1 MKKKTIIP
9 IAFAAAIMFGCASSN
24 DTMDDTTAMNETT
37 VSGGVVA
44 DETED
49 VVEATAD
56 MVEDLDEG
64 KEEIANERED
74 VAEEVAEAVDAA
86 TIKTLVI
93 ERDIVVPVAT
103 VAITALPM
111 ENPVEVN
118 DMFEDIDETENLSV
132 LDLARKSPNLT
143 TFVKLLEQADLV
155 QDIERLDE
163 LTLFA
168 PTNEAFAKMD
178 KEKLETLLLPENQAK
193 LMWMLQAHVLPN
205 KVSSMQF
212 NTTQRI
218 EMTEDSYIPVDVSLG
233 GTNVLIGG
241 ASIIKD
247 NVEASNGFIHVVD
260 KVIEPS
266 DVAVED
272 AVGN

>member
-1 MKKKTIIP
+1 ML
-9 IAFAAAIMFGCASSN
+9 FGCASSN
-24 DTMDDTTAMNETT
+24 DTMDDTTAMEETT
-37 VSGGVVA
+37 MSETQSMGGVAAEEVREEAA
-44 DETED
+44 D
-49 VVEATAD
+49 A
-56 MVEDLDEG
+56 
-64 KEEIANERED
+64 R
-74 VAEEVAEAVDAA
+74 EEVAEAVDAA

-111 ENPVEVN
+111 ENPVEISE
-118 DMFEDIDETENLSV
+118 MFEDIDETENHSV
-132 LDLARKSPNLT
+132 LDLVRKSPNLT

-155 QDIERLDE
+155 QDIERLDAV
-163 LTLFA
+163 TLFA

-178 KEKLETLLLPENQAK
+178 KEKLETLLLPENQAQ

-233 GTNVLIGG
+233 GTDVSIGG
-241 ASIIKD
+241 ASIVKN
-247 NVEASNGFIHVVD
+247 NVEASNGFIQVVD
-260 KVIEPS
+260 NVIQPDE
-266 DVAVED
+266 VAVED

>member
-9 IAFAAAIMFGCASSN
+9 IAFAAAMLFGCASSN
-24 DTMDDTTAMNETT
+24 DTMDDATAMNETT

-64 KEEIANERED
+64 KEEVANERED
-74 VAEEVAEAVDAA
+74 VREEVAEAVDAA

-103 VAITALPM
+103 VAVAALPI
-111 ENPVEVN
+111 ENPVAIDE
-118 DMFEDIDETENLSV
+118 MFEDIDETETYSV
-132 LDLARKSPNLT
+132 MDLAKKSPNLS
-143 TFVKLLEQADLV
+143 TFVQLIEHAGLEQ
-155 QDIERLDE
+155 DIARLNE
-163 LTLFA
+163 VTLFA

-178 KEKLETLLLPENQAK
+178 KQKLEMLLKPENMAN
-193 LMWMLQAHVLPN
+193 LMYVLQAHVLPS

-218 EMTEDSYIPVDVSLG
+218 ELTEDSYIPVNVTLG
-233 GTNVLIGG
+233 GTNVVVGG
-241 ASIIKD
+241 ASIVKD

-260 KVIEPS
+260 SVILPS
-266 DVAVED
+266 EVAVED